1 MTWCAVH
8 IASEVVGWTPVER
21 ARFAGF
27 SPWVRVP
34 EFALGAFLGWC
45 HVDGRLRLPK
55 PALVAMVLAAL
66 LLAILTVPALIASNP
81 YFHNSG
87 LSLLYGGI
95 VLALAQDRGRLREV
109 LSRPGLL
116 FLGEASYALYILHY
130 PVWAWMEW
138 GARKIGVL
146 EVFQSPAGLA
156 IYLATAIATASAAY
170 RWFETPARRWMRGRV

>member
-1 MTWCAVH
+1 M
-8 IASEVVGWTPVER
+8 VGWTDVER

-45 HVDGRLRLPK
+45 HVDGRLRIPR
-55 PALVAMVLAAL
+55 PALVASVLVVVL
-66 LLAILTVPALIASNP
+66 MGILTIPALVASNP

-95 VLALAQDRGRLREV
+95 VLSLAQDRSRLRDT
-109 LSRPGLL
+109 LSNPVLL

-138 GARKIGVL
+138 GARKTGTL
-146 EVFQSPAGLA
+146 DLFQSPAGLG
-156 IYLATAIATASAAY
+156 IYLVAALLAAAAAY
-170 RWFETPARRWMRGRV
+170 RWLETPARRWMRGRS